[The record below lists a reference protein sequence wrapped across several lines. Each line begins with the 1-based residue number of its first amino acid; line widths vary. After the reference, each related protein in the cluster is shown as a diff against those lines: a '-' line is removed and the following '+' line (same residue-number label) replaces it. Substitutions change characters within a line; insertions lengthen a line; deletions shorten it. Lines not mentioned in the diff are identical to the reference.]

1 MRGKQDGS
9 YLIVIFLS
17 FYSLGVLRTKF
28 ELECLPLYLYPKVF
42 KIDFWGELANENGK
56 RKGYMDCSPVRIVR
70 GAFFMFKTHTSEVER
85 VFLK

>member
-17 FYSLGVLRTKF
+17 FYSLSVLKANF
-28 ELECLPLYLYPKVF
+28 ELERLPLYLYPKAF
-42 KIDFWGELANENGK
+42 TIDFWGELANENGK
-56 RKGYMDCSPVRIVR
+56 RKGYMNCSPVRIVR
-70 GAFFMFKTHTSEVER
+70 GTFFMPKTHTSEVER

>member
-9 YLIVIFLS
+9 YLIVIFLP
-17 FYSLGVLRTKF
+17 FYSLSVLRANF
-28 ELECLPLYLYPKVF
+28 ELECLPLYLPTKPF
-42 KIDFWGELANENGK
+42 TIDFWGELANENGK

-70 GAFFMFKTHTSEVER
+70 GAFFMSETHTSEVER